1 LLYNFEK
8 ELYDFGGRRPMLD
21 VRCVMLDMHG
31 VLTMRELPGLII
43 FYWLSSI
50 YYSFLQ
56 KAVNRILA
64 ESQKDFSTGQRPVI
78 KEMVN
83 NAP

>member
-1 LLYNFEK
+1 
-8 ELYDFGGRRPMLD
+8 
-21 VRCVMLDMHG
+21 MLDMHG
-31 VLTMRELPGLII
+31 VLTMRELQGLII

-64 ESQKDFSTGQRPVI
+64 ESQKTLAQG
-78 KEMVN
+78 
-83 NAP
+83 NAL